1 MTLPRLDAYLESI
14 GEPLEDLS
22 RIAADQPYES
32 LGPLLPRQALEI
44 LAGAG
49 RKDNNL
55 GLKELVDA
63 ELATDD
69 GKLTEQG
76 ELVKQILTKPIAQ
89 IRLESSRGRATLT
102 FEAYVYGGQAVL
114 LASASPASL
123 VEVPHGEDILT
134 ASALVRLDFVPAEY
148 IPIAIAAWTGIAPA
162 WSLGTSPEEIDEELL
177 VHRADDPAVPPPTDA
192 DEHLKYVWSQ
202 PWFLWTLS
210 GSGLDS
216 GLVMINAG
224 RAGHFALTQGE
235 EEGKARFTAYPSTY
249 LWQKLVALVDQSIT
263 AN

>member
-1 MTLPRLDAYLESI
+1 MTLPRLDPYLESI
-14 GEPLEDLS
+14 GESVEDLS

-44 LAGAG
+44 LAGRPG
-49 RKDNNL
+49 TE

-63 ELATDD
+63 ELATED

-76 ELVKQILTKPIAQ
+76 ELVKQILTQPIAQ
-89 IRLESSRGRATLT
+89 LRLESSRGRATLT
-102 FEAYVYGGQAVL
+102 FEAYIYGGQAVL

-123 VEVPHGEDILT
+123 TEVPHGEDILT
-134 ASALVRLDFVPAEY
+134 ASALVRLDFVPAGY
-148 IPIAIAAWTGIAPA
+148 VPIAMASWTGIAPA
-162 WSLGTSPEEIDEELL
+162 WSLATSPELIDEELL
-177 VHRADDPAVPPPTDA
+177 IHRADDDAVPPPADA
-192 DEHLKYVWSQ
+192 DAHLKYVWSQ

-210 GSGLDS
+210 GTGLDS

-224 RAGHFALTQGE
+224 RAGHFAITQGE
-235 EEGKARFTAYPSTY
+235 DKKVRFSPYPAMY
-249 LWQKLVALVDQSIT
+249 LWQKLVALTEQSIT